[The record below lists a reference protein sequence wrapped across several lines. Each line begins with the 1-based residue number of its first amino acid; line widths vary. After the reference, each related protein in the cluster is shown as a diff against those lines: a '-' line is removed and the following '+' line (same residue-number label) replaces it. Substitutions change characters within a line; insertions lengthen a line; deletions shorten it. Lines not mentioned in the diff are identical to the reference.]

1 MTVIEKKRPAVT
13 TSNQPYSLA
22 KETEITYVQI
32 VRLHS
37 KLRLE

>member
-1 MTVIEKKRPAVT
+1 MTITEKKCPEVS

-22 KETEITYVQI
+22 RGTEITYVQI